1 MIKTLEQKNT
11 RYLLIWLPVVLLL
24 GSLLF
29 FVMLNMHSH
38 HTQER
43 QLALKQQNVWNAFI
57 SQPATMT
64 MQIPGEYVI
73 QKNSLLPAKIL
84 NEPRDTSLL
93 ITGNSERLNFKALTK
108 EYQFNNENYQLTT
121 FVSSK
126 EFLHLTIKVFT
137 TEALVFLLLL
147 IAIVVINRRSSRQLW
162 RPFHRTLKKAGEYD
176 VVNNQTVQ
184 LEPQTGIAEFNQLND
199 ELTNM
204 IVKVNTAYSNQKYFV
219 ENASHEI
226 QTPLAIIRSKLDLLI
241 NEPGLTEK
249 SAALLG
255 DITEANDRL
264 SQMNKSLLLLAKID
278 NNQFPNQE
286 QINVSALVERILTT
300 YQDHYNDFPS
310 LRKSIIPDIF
320 ITANPALKEILFSNV
335 IKNAV
340 VHNIASGFIKVS
352 LSDNE
357 FSIENSGDTIVE
369 EPEQLFERF
378 RKGNIESKT
387 TGLGLSLVRQITQ
400 IYKMGLHYNYKNG
413 IHYVI
418 INFGGM

>member
-1 MIKTLEQKNT
+1 MNKTLEQKNT

-43 QLALKQQNVWNAFI
+43 QLALKQQNVWNAFL

-73 QKNSLLPAKIL
+73 LKNNLLSSQTSD
-84 NEPRDTSLL
+84 EPRDTSLL
-93 ITGNSERLNFKALTK
+93 LSGNSESLNFKALTK
-108 EYQFNNENYQLTT
+108 AYNFNNENYQLTT

-126 EFLHLTIKVFT
+126 EFFHLTIKVFS
-137 TEALVFLLLL
+137 TEALIFLLLL
-147 IAIVVINRRSSRQLW
+147 IAIVVINRKSSRLLW
-162 RPFHRTLKKAGEYD
+162 RPFHRTLKKAAEYD
-176 VVNNQTVQ
+176 VVNNQSVQ
-184 LEPQTGIAEFNQLND
+184 LEPQTGITEFNQLND
-199 ELTNM
+199 ELTKM
-204 IVKVNTAYSNQKYFV
+204 IAKVNSAYSNQKDFV

-278 NNQFPNQE
+278 NNQYPNLE
-286 QINVSALVERILTT
+286 EVNISALVERILTT
-300 YQDHYNDFPS
+300 YQDHYDEFPS
-310 LRKSIIPDIF
+310 LITSIIPDVY
-320 ITANPALKEILFSNV
+320 ITANPALTEILFSNL

-340 VHNIASGFIKVS
+340 IHNIPSGFIKVR
-352 LSDNE
+352 LSNSQ
-357 FSIENSGDTIVE
+357 FTIENSGAAIVE
-369 EPEQLFERF
+369 DPELLFERF
-378 RKGNIESKT
+378 RKGNAESKT
-387 TGLGLSLVRQITQ
+387 TGLGLALVKQIAQ
-400 IYKMGLHYNYKNG
+400 LYKMGLQYTYQNG
-413 IHYVI
+413 IHNVKLT
-418 INFGGM
+418 FVDR

>member
-11 RYLLIWLPVVLLL
+11 RYLLMWLPVVLLL

-43 QLALKQQNVWNAFI
+43 QLALKQQNVWNAFLA
-57 SQPATMT
+57 QPATMT
-64 MQIPGEYVI
+64 MQVPGEYI
-73 QKNSLLPAKIL
+73 IEKNRLFPTTFL
-84 NEPRDTSLL
+84 NEPRDTNLL
-93 ITGNSERLNFKALTK
+93 LNGNTARSKFKALTN
-108 EYQFNNENYQLTT
+108 EYRFNNENYQLTT

-137 TEALVFLLLL
+137 TEAFVFLLLL
-147 IAIVVINRRSSRQLW
+147 IAIVFINRKSSRKLW
-162 RPFHRTLKKAGEYD
+162 RPFHRTLQKAAEYD
-176 VVNNQTVQ
+176 VVNNQKVQ
-184 LEPQTGIAEFNQLND
+184 LESQTGIAEFNQLND
-199 ELTNM
+199 ELTTM
-204 IVKVNTAYSNQKYFV
+204 IAKVNTAYSNQKNFV

-286 QINVSALVERILTT
+286 NINISELIERILTT
-300 YQDHYNDFPS
+300 YHDHYDNFPS
-310 LRKSIIPDIF
+310 LTKSIVPDIF
-320 ITANPALKEILFSNV
+320 ITANPALTEILFSNL

-340 VHNIASGFIKVS
+340 VHNVPSGFIKVK

-357 FSIENSGDTIVE
+357 FTIENSGEAIVE
-369 EPEQLFERF
+369 EPELLFERF
-378 RKGNIESKT
+378 RKGSKESKT
-387 TGLGLSLVRQITQ
+387 TGLGLSLVRQIAQ
-400 IYKMGLHYNYKNG
+400 IYQMGLHYNHNSG
-413 IHYVI
+413 VHFVVLS
-418 INFGGM
+418 FGGM

>member
-43 QLALKQQNVWNAFI
+43 QLALKQQNVWNAFLA
-57 SQPATMT
+57 QPTTMT
-64 MQIPGEYVI
+64 MQIPGEYI
-73 QKNSLLPAKIL
+73 IEKNRLFPATFL

-93 ITGNSERLNFKALTK
+93 LNGNTVRSGFKALTK
-108 EYQFNNENYQLTT
+108 EYRFNNENYQLTT

-137 TEALVFLLLL
+137 TEAFVFLLLL
-147 IAIVVINRRSSRQLW
+147 IAIVFINRKSSRKLW
-162 RPFHRTLKKAGEYD
+162 RPFYRTLKKANEYD
-176 VVNNQTVQ
+176 VVNNQKVQ
-184 LEPQTGIAEFNQLND
+184 LESQTGIAEFNQLND

-204 IVKVNTAYSNQKYFV
+204 IDKVNTAYSNQKNFV

-278 NNQFPNQE
+278 NNQCPNQE
-286 QINVSALVERILTT
+286 NINISQLIERILTT
-300 YQDHYNDFPS
+300 YQDHYDDFPS
-310 LRKSIIPDIF
+310 LTKSIVPEIF
-320 ITANPALKEILFSNV
+320 ITANPALTEILFSNL

-340 VHNIASGFIKVS
+340 VHNVPSGFIKVR

-357 FSIENSGDTIVE
+357 FTIENSGEPIVE
-369 EPEQLFERF
+369 EPELLFERF
-378 RKGNIESKT
+378 RKGNKESKT
-387 TGLGLSLVRQITQ
+387 TGLGLSLVRQIAQ
-400 IYKMGLHYNYKNG
+400 IYQMGLHYNYNNG
-413 IHYVI
+413 IHFVVLS
-418 INFGGM
+418 FGGM